1 MNIFDE
7 SISVKEVM
15 DTWTLQTGFP
25 VVHVLRDYEKSSVT
39 FKQERFFLV
48 EHSKKNATK
57 ENPLWWI
64 PLTYTTNREMDF
76 NNTRPVQWMRG
87 QKEIGIFN
95 VDIAPNHWMIV
106 NIQETGYYRVNY
118 DAENWNLIT
127 THLRNPSRYHEIGAS
142 NRAQLIDDALNL
154 ARAGY
159 LDYTIALNVTRY
171 LEHET
176 DYVPWTAS
184 IHALNFI
191 DSMLIKR
198 GDYYLFKV
206 SREVMQF

>member
-25 VVHVLRDYEKSSVT
+25 VVHVTRDYDKNAIS
-39 FKQERFFLV
+39 FRQERFFLV
-48 EHSKKNATK
+48 EQSKKKASRDSQ
-57 ENPLWWI
+57 PLWWI

-76 NNTRPVQWMRG
+76 NNTRPIQWMRG
-87 QKEIGIFN
+87 QREIGLFN
-95 VDIAPNHWMIV
+95 VDIIPHHWMIV

-118 DAENWNLIT
+118 DVKNWGMIIS
-127 THLRNPSRYHEIGAS
+127 HLRNPAKYHEIGAS

-159 LDYTIALNVTRY
+159 LNYSIALDVTRY
-171 LEHET
+171 LKHET
-176 DYVPWTAS
+176 DYVPWVSS

-191 DSMLIKR
+191 DLMLIKN

-206 SREVMQF
+206 GYYVL